1 MEITTLLPYAVW
13 QERDGQPETLDT
25 IIRAARASRMQDFMW
40 YRVNYFFST
49 LLSEA
54 SPRAIML
61 TSPHVYWQ
69 HVTHRGDLVQ
79 WWAATASAVPY
90 TEEVAQGVVDTLLQI
105 ASEDRLVRYI
115 PADVWSWLTKR
126 PSLPPICRKRSWG
139 TGTFVVMVVRGLK
152 DIEILTSYL
161 LLVWSE
167 WDTPDGL
174 DEMCTSIREDFC
186 GIGMGHHRA
195 DLIKR
200 LDHVL
205 GQLDRGLEYLA
216 QHNPELNEDRLRRR
230 KDRYQKLRETLLEID
245 SRTPHLTVIP
255 LRVLTPSPD
264 AHRIPHNIYVCTP
277 SLMSVVS
284 QPEHLVLP
292 LPALFVPP
300 LRYNPPDSSH
310 LPTLF
315 SSSPSCLTCCFYL
328 PCRIIMFCIL
338 LSYLQTVLARISM
351 CL

>member
-1 MEITTLLPYAVW
+1 MAEAEDYRPLESKRMAITTLLPYAVW

-25 IIRAARASRMQDFMW
+25 IIRAARASRMWDFML

-54 SPRAIML
+54 SPRAVAL
-61 TSPHVYWQ
+61 VSPYIDWWFL
-69 HVTHRGDLVQ
+69 RDREDLVQ
-79 WWAATASAVPY
+79 WWAATASAFPY

-105 ASEDRLVRYI
+105 ASGDRLVRYI
-115 PADVWSWLTKR
+115 PAGVWSWLTKR
-126 PSLPPICRKRSWG
+126 PSLPPICWGRSRG
-139 TGTFVVMVVRGLK
+139 TYAHVVKVVRGLK

-167 WDTPDGL
+167 WDTPSGL

-216 QHNPELNEDRLRRR
+216 QHDPGLIEHYLRER
-230 KDRYQKLRETLLEID
+230 KDGYQKLRETLLEID
-245 SRTPHLTVIP
+245 NRTP
-255 LRVLTPSPD
+255 
-264 AHRIPHNIYVCTP
+264 
-277 SLMSVVS
+277 
-284 QPEHLVLP
+284 Q
-292 LPALFVPP
+292 
-300 LRYNPPDSSH
+300 
-310 LPTLF
+310 
-315 SSSPSCLTCCFYL
+315 
-328 PCRIIMFCIL
+328 
-338 LSYLQTVLARISM
+338 
-351 CL
+351 

>member
-1 MEITTLLPYAVW
+1 MEVSNLITQKLKAMAEAEDHRPLRSKRLAITALLPYAVW
-13 QERDGQPETLDT
+13 QERDGQPETFDT
-25 IIRAARASRMQDFMW
+25 IIRAARASRMWDLVW
-40 YRVNYFFST
+40 YRVSLFFST

-61 TSPHVYWQ
+61 TSPGVHWGYLAN
-69 HVTHRGDLVQ
+69 RGDLVQ

-115 PADVWSWLTKR
+115 PADVWSWLTRR
-126 PSLPPICRKRSWG
+126 PSLPPICRGRSLG
-139 TGTFVVMVVRGLK
+139 TYAHVVKVVRGLK

-186 GIGMGHHRA
+186 GIGMGHHRT

-216 QHNPELNEDRLRRR
+216 QHDPGLIEHYLRER
-230 KDRYQKLRETLLEID
+230 KDGYQKLRETLLEID
-245 SRTPHLTVIP
+245 NRTP
-255 LRVLTPSPD
+255 
-264 AHRIPHNIYVCTP
+264 
-277 SLMSVVS
+277 
-284 QPEHLVLP
+284 Q
-292 LPALFVPP
+292 
-300 LRYNPPDSSH
+300 
-310 LPTLF
+310 
-315 SSSPSCLTCCFYL
+315 
-328 PCRIIMFCIL
+328 
-338 LSYLQTVLARISM
+338 
-351 CL
+351 